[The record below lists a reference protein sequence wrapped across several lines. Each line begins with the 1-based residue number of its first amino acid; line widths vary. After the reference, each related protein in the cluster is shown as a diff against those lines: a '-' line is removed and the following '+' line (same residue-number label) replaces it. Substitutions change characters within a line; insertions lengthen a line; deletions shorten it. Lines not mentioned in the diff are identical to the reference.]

1 MKKIIYGALA
11 MTLTFGTISCSDFLD
26 LAPINKITE
35 NDIFGSEAGIE
46 AYMATLY
53 NRLPIEDFNYGSESG
68 FNNWVGGCFVPALSC
83 DEAIHCE
90 FPHEIFGPATENNAW
105 NQWWTY
111 DNVRN
116 VNQLIQELKESTL
129 FAPEKQEELLGEA
142 YAIRAW
148 YYFGMAKRYGGVPI
162 IKVPQEY
169 DESNPSALLV
179 NRSTE
184 EETYEFILEDLDNAI
199 AMLPPTRSSREKYR
213 INRYAAAALKSR
225 AMLYAA
231 SIAKYGS
238 YDKNGLVGFDDPSK
252 AEKYYK
258 EVIKAVDVVREG
270 GYSLYRGNAD
280 KAKNYQEMFW
290 IKGDCPEVIFV
301 KKYEYPD
308 KAHNWD
314 LWNQPWGYRY
324 PEGYGSRLS
333 PTLDLIEAFPMAD
346 GTSGEFETNSSGWIV
361 GDDGNILEVKDR
373 TDLFDGRDSRL
384 YATVLIPGA
393 EWTNAKGDVSGII
406 DVKRGIAEMNGQ
418 NVTILKEGGAFTD
431 QISYT
436 DPETQKDTSIYV
448 IGAQGVGGNAE
459 STITGLYIKKFLY
472 EGNAT
477 QDPKHT
483 SGEQDWFEF
492 RYAEIELN
500 YAEAAAE
507 LATMGVSDYVANGLT
522 YLNDVR
528 DRAGVEDAPSLTVDV
543 VRNERQVEL
552 MYENHRFWDLKRWR
566 QADKV
571 MNNKKMKG
579 LYPYWVANKKT
590 WIFRKVEVGN
600 AHDFKPYLYYIRI
613 NDDQRKLNPG
623 IEQNPG
629 Y

>member
-1 MKKIIYGALA
+1 MKKLIYGLA
-11 MTLTFGTISCSDFLD
+11 ISLSLGTVACNDFLD
-26 LAPINKITE
+26 LPPINKITDK
-35 NDIFGSEAGIE
+35 DIFGSEAGIE
-46 AYMATLY
+46 AYMVTLY

-83 DEAIHCE
+83 DEAMHCE
-90 FPHEIFGPATENNAW
+90 WPHEIFGPTGNGAW
-105 NQWWTY
+105 NQWWAY

-116 VNQLIQELKESTL
+116 VNQLIQELENTKL
-129 FAPEKQEELLGEA
+129 FTPEKKTELLGEA

-162 IKVPQEY
+162 IKVPQQY
-169 DESNPSALLV
+169 DPSDPSVLLV

-184 EETYEFILEDLDNAI
+184 EDTYNFILEDLDNAI
-199 AMLPPTRSSREKYR
+199 EMLPAVRTSAEKYR
-213 INRYAAAALKSR
+213 INKYAAAALKSR
-225 AMLYAA
+225 AMLFAA
-231 SIAKYGS
+231 SIAKYGA
-238 YDKNGLVGFDDPSK
+238 YDKNGLVGFDNPAK

-258 EVIKAVDVVREG
+258 EVIKAVDEVRNG

-280 KAKNYQEMFW
+280 KVRNYQEMFW

-333 PTLDLIEAFPMAD
+333 PTLDLVEAFPMTD
-346 GTSGEFETNSSGWIV
+346 GTSGEFRTNSEGWIV
-361 GDDGNILEVKDR
+361 DENNQILEVKNR
-373 TDLFDGRDSRL
+373 TDLFKGRDSRL
-384 YATVLIPGA
+384 YATILIPGA
-393 EWTNAKGDVSGII
+393 EWTSAKGDVSGII
-406 DVKRGIAEMNGQ
+406 DVKRGIVELNGQ
-418 NVTILKEGGAFTD
+418 KVSVLKEGGSFTD
-431 QISYT
+431 QISYR
-436 DPETQKDTSIYV
+436 DPVTKQDTSLYV
-448 IGAQGVGGNAE
+448 IGKQGVGGTSE
-459 STITGLYIKKFLY
+459 STVTGLYIKKFLY

-492 RYAEIELN
+492 RYAEILLN

-507 LATMGVSDYVANGLT
+507 LATMGVSEYEANGLT

-528 DRAGVEDAPSLTVDV
+528 DRAGVDAADALTVNL
-543 VRNERQVEL
+543 VRNERRIEL
-552 MYENHRFWDLKRWR
+552 MYENHRFWDIKRWR
-566 QADKV
+566 DAERL
-571 MNNKKMKG
+571 MTNKKMKG
-579 LYPYWVANKKT
+579 LYPYYVANNQT
-590 WIFRKVEVGN
+590 WIFKKLEVGN
-600 AHDFKPYLYYIRI
+600 VHDFKPYLYYIRI
-613 NDDQRKLNPG
+613 NDDQRSRNPG

>member
-1 MKKIIYGALA
+1 MKKLIYGLA
-11 MTLTFGTISCSDFLD
+11 ISLSLGTVACNDFLD
-26 LAPINKITE
+26 LPPINKITDK
-35 NDIFGSEAGIE
+35 DIFGSEAGIE
-46 AYMATLY
+46 AYMVTLY

-68 FNNWVGGCFVPALSC
+68 FNNWIGGCFVPALSC
-83 DEAIHCE
+83 DEAMHCE
-90 FPHEIFGPATENNAW
+90 WPHEIFGPTGNGAW
-105 NQWWTY
+105 NQWWAY

-116 VNQLIQELKESTL
+116 VNQLIQKLENTKL
-129 FAPEKQEELLGEA
+129 FTPEKKTELLGEA

-162 IKVPQEY
+162 IKVPQQY
-169 DESNPSALLV
+169 DPSDPSVLLV

-184 EETYEFILEDLDNAI
+184 EDTYNFILEDLDNAI
-199 AMLPPTRSSREKYR
+199 EMLPAVRTSAEKYR
-213 INRYAAAALKSR
+213 INKYAAAALKSR
-225 AMLYAA
+225 AMLFAA
-231 SIAKYGS
+231 SIAKYGA
-238 YDKNGLVGFDDPSK
+238 YDKNGLVGFDNPAK

-258 EVIKAVDVVREG
+258 EVIKAVDEVRKG

-280 KAKNYQEMFW
+280 KVRNYQEMFW

-333 PTLDLIEAFPMAD
+333 PTLDLVEAFPMTD
-346 GTSGEFETNSSGWIV
+346 GTSGEFRTNSEGWIV
-361 GDDGNILEVKDR
+361 DENNQILEVKNR
-373 TDLFDGRDSRL
+373 TDLFKGRDSRL
-384 YATVLIPGA
+384 YATILIPGA
-393 EWTNAKGDVSGII
+393 EWTSAKGDVSGII
-406 DVKRGIAEMNGQ
+406 DVKRGIVELNGQ
-418 NVTILKEGGAFTD
+418 KVSVLKEGGSFTD
-431 QISYT
+431 QISYRNPVT
-436 DPETQKDTSIYV
+436 KQDTSLYV
-448 IGAQGVGGNAE
+448 IGKQGVGGTSE
-459 STITGLYIKKFLY
+459 STVTGLYIKKFLY

-492 RYAEIELN
+492 RYAEILLN

-507 LATMGVSDYVANGLT
+507 LATMGVSEYEANGLT

-528 DRAGVEDAPSLTVDV
+528 DRAGVGAADALTVNL
-543 VRNERQVEL
+543 VRNERRIEL
-552 MYENHRFWDLKRWR
+552 MYENHRFWDIKRWR
-566 QADKV
+566 DAERL
-571 MNNKKMKG
+571 MTNKKMKG
-579 LYPYWVANKKT
+579 LYPYYVANNQT
-590 WIFRKVEVGN
+590 WIFKKLEVGN
-600 AHDFKPYLYYIRI
+600 VHDFKPYLYYIRI
-613 NDDQRKLNPG
+613 NDDQRSRNPG

>member
-1 MKKIIYGALA
+1 MKKLIYGLA
-11 MTLTFGTISCSDFLD
+11 ISLSLGTVACNDFLD
-26 LAPINKITE
+26 LPPINKITDK
-35 NDIFGSEAGIE
+35 DIFGSEAGIE
-46 AYMATLY
+46 AYMVTLY

-83 DEAIHCE
+83 DEAMHCE
-90 FPHEIFGPATENNAW
+90 WPHEIFGPTGNGAW
-105 NQWWTY
+105 NQWWAY

-116 VNQLIQELKESTL
+116 VNQLIQELENTKL
-129 FAPEKQEELLGEA
+129 FTPEKKTELLGEA

-162 IKVPQEY
+162 IKVPQQY
-169 DESNPSALLV
+169 DPSDPSVLLV

-184 EETYEFILEDLDNAI
+184 EDTYNFILEDLDNAI
-199 AMLPPTRSSREKYR
+199 EMLPAVRTSAEKYR
-213 INRYAAAALKSR
+213 INKYAAAALKSR
-225 AMLYAA
+225 AMLFAA
-231 SIAKYGS
+231 SIAKYGA
-238 YDKNGLVGFDDPSK
+238 YDKNGLVGFDNPAK

-258 EVIKAVDVVREG
+258 EVIKAVDEVRKG

-280 KAKNYQEMFW
+280 KVRNYQEMFW

-333 PTLDLIEAFPMAD
+333 PTLDLVEAFPMTD
-346 GTSGEFETNSSGWIV
+346 GTSGEFRTNSEGWIV
-361 GDDGNILEVKDR
+361 DENNQILEVKDR
-373 TDLFDGRDSRL
+373 TDLFKGRDSRL
-384 YATVLIPGA
+384 YATILIPGA
-393 EWTNAKGDVSGII
+393 EWTSAKGDVSGII
-406 DVKRGIAEMNGQ
+406 DVKRGIVELNGQ
-418 NVTILKEGGAFTD
+418 KVSVLKEGGSFTD
-431 QISYT
+431 QISYR
-436 DPETQKDTSIYV
+436 DPVTKQDTSLYV
-448 IGAQGVGGNAE
+448 IGKQGVGGTSE
-459 STITGLYIKKFLY
+459 STVTGLYIKKFLY

-492 RYAEIELN
+492 RYAEILLN

-507 LATMGVSDYVANGLT
+507 LATMGVSEYEANGLT

-528 DRAGVEDAPSLTVDV
+528 DRAGVDAADALTVNL
-543 VRNERQVEL
+543 VRNERRIEL
-552 MYENHRFWDLKRWR
+552 MYENHRFWDIKRWR
-566 QADKV
+566 DAERL
-571 MNNKKMKG
+571 MTNKKMKG
-579 LYPYWVANKKT
+579 LYPYYVANNQT
-590 WIFRKVEVGN
+590 WIFKKLEVGN
-600 AHDFKPYLYYIRI
+600 IHDFKPYLYYIRI
-613 NDDQRKLNPG
+613 NDDQRSRNPG

>member
-1 MKKIIYGALA
+1 MKKLIYGLA
-11 MTLTFGTISCSDFLD
+11 ISLSLGTVACNDFLD
-26 LAPINKITE
+26 LPPINKITDK
-35 NDIFGSEAGIE
+35 DIFGSEAGIE
-46 AYMATLY
+46 AYMVTLY

-83 DEAIHCE
+83 DEAMHCE
-90 FPHEIFGPATENNAW
+90 WPHEIFGPTGNGAW
-105 NQWWTY
+105 NQWWAY

-116 VNQLIQELKESTL
+116 VNQLIQELENTKL
-129 FAPEKQEELLGEA
+129 FTPEKKTELLGEA

-162 IKVPQEY
+162 IKVPQQY
-169 DESNPSALLV
+169 DPSDPSVLLV

-184 EETYEFILEDLDNAI
+184 EDTYNFILEDLDNAI
-199 AMLPPTRSSREKYR
+199 EMLPAVRTSAEKYR
-213 INRYAAAALKSR
+213 INKYAAAALKSR
-225 AMLYAA
+225 AMLFAA
-231 SIAKYGS
+231 SIAKYGA
-238 YDKNGLVGFDDPSK
+238 YDKNGLVGFDNPAK

-258 EVIKAVDVVREG
+258 EVIKAVDEVRKG

-280 KAKNYQEMFW
+280 KVRNYQEMFW

-333 PTLDLIEAFPMAD
+333 PTLDLVEAFPMTD
-346 GTSGEFETNSSGWIV
+346 GTSGEFRTNSEGWIV
-361 GDDGNILEVKDR
+361 DENSQILEVKNR
-373 TDLFDGRDSRL
+373 TDLFKGRDSRL
-384 YATVLIPGA
+384 YATILIPGA
-393 EWTNAKGDVSGII
+393 EWTSAKGDVSGII
-406 DVKRGIAEMNGQ
+406 DVKRGIVELNGQ
-418 NVTILKEGGAFTD
+418 KVSVLKEGGSFTD
-431 QISYT
+431 QISYR
-436 DPETQKDTSIYV
+436 DPVTKQDTSLYV
-448 IGAQGVGGNAE
+448 IGKQGVGGTSE
-459 STITGLYIKKFLY
+459 STVTGLYIKKFLY

-492 RYAEIELN
+492 RYAEILLN

-507 LATMGVSDYVANGLT
+507 LATMGVSEYEANGLT

-528 DRAGVEDAPSLTVDV
+528 DRAGVDAADALTVNL
-543 VRNERQVEL
+543 VRNERRIEL
-552 MYENHRFWDLKRWR
+552 MYENHRFWDIKRWR
-566 QADKV
+566 DAERL
-571 MNNKKMKG
+571 MTNKKMKG
-579 LYPYWVANKKT
+579 LYPYYVANNQT
-590 WIFRKVEVGN
+590 WIFKKLEVGN
-600 AHDFKPYLYYIRI
+600 VHDFKPYLYYIRI
-613 NDDQRKLNPG
+613 NDDQRSRNPG

>member
-1 MKKIIYGALA
+1 MKKLIYGLA
-11 MTLTFGTISCSDFLD
+11 ISLSLGTVACNDFLD
-26 LAPINKITE
+26 LPPINKITDK
-35 NDIFGSEAGIE
+35 DIFGSEAGIE
-46 AYMATLY
+46 AYMVTLY

-83 DEAIHCE
+83 DEAMHCE
-90 FPHEIFGPATENNAW
+90 WPHEIFGPTGNGAW
-105 NQWWTY
+105 NQWWAY

-116 VNQLIQELKESTL
+116 VNQLIQKLENTKL
-129 FAPEKQEELLGEA
+129 FTPEKKTELLGEA

-162 IKVPQEY
+162 IKVPQQY
-169 DESNPSALLV
+169 DPSDPSVLLV

-184 EETYEFILEDLDNAI
+184 EDTYNFILEDLDNAI
-199 AMLPPTRSSREKYR
+199 EMLPAVRTSAEKYR
-213 INRYAAAALKSR
+213 INKYAAAALKSR
-225 AMLYAA
+225 AMLFAA
-231 SIAKYGS
+231 SIAKYGA
-238 YDKNGLVGFDDPSK
+238 YDKNGLVGFDNPAK

-258 EVIKAVDVVREG
+258 EVIKAVDEVRKG

-280 KAKNYQEMFW
+280 KVRNYQEMFW

-333 PTLDLIEAFPMAD
+333 PTLDLVEAFPMTD
-346 GTSGEFETNSSGWIV
+346 GTSGEFRTNSEGWIV
-361 GDDGNILEVKDR
+361 DENNQILEVKNR
-373 TDLFDGRDSRL
+373 TDLFKGRDSRL
-384 YATVLIPGA
+384 YATILIPGA
-393 EWTNAKGDVSGII
+393 EWTSAKGDVSGII
-406 DVKRGIAEMNGQ
+406 DVKRGIVELNGQ
-418 NVTILKEGGAFTD
+418 KVSVLKEGGSFTD
-431 QISYT
+431 QISYR
-436 DPETQKDTSIYV
+436 DPVTKQDTSLYV
-448 IGAQGVGGNAE
+448 IGKQGVGGTSE
-459 STITGLYIKKFLY
+459 STVTGLYIKKFLY

-492 RYAEIELN
+492 RYAEILLN

-507 LATMGVSDYVANGLT
+507 LATMGVSEYEANGLT

-528 DRAGVEDAPSLTVDV
+528 DRAGVGAADALTVNL
-543 VRNERQVEL
+543 VRNERRIEL
-552 MYENHRFWDLKRWR
+552 MYENHRFWDIKRWR
-566 QADKV
+566 DAERL
-571 MNNKKMKG
+571 MTNKKMKG
-579 LYPYWVANKKT
+579 LYPYYVANNQT
-590 WIFRKVEVGN
+590 WIFKKLEVGN
-600 AHDFKPYLYYIRI
+600 VHDFKPYLYYIRI
-613 NDDQRKLNPG
+613 NDDQRSRNPG

>member
-1 MKKIIYGALA
+1 MKKLIYGLA
-11 MTLTFGTISCSDFLD
+11 ISLSLGTVACNDFLD
-26 LAPINKITE
+26 LPPINKITDK
-35 NDIFGSEAGIE
+35 DIFGSEAGIE
-46 AYMATLY
+46 AYMVTLY

-83 DEAIHCE
+83 DEAMHCE
-90 FPHEIFGPATENNAW
+90 WPHEIFGPTGNGAW
-105 NQWWTY
+105 NQWWAY

-116 VNQLIQELKESTL
+116 VNQLIQELENTKL
-129 FAPEKQEELLGEA
+129 FTPEKKTELLGEA

-162 IKVPQEY
+162 IKVPQQY
-169 DESNPSALLV
+169 DPSDPSVLLV

-184 EETYEFILEDLDNAI
+184 EDTYNFILEDLDNAI
-199 AMLPPTRSSREKYR
+199 EMLPAVRTSAEKYR
-213 INRYAAAALKSR
+213 INKYAAAALKSR
-225 AMLYAA
+225 AMLFAA
-231 SIAKYGS
+231 SIAKYGA
-238 YDKNGLVGFDDPSK
+238 YDKNGLVGFDNPAK

-258 EVIKAVDVVREG
+258 EVIKAVDEVRKG

-280 KAKNYQEMFW
+280 KVRNYQEMFW

-333 PTLDLIEAFPMAD
+333 PTLDLVEAFPMTD
-346 GTSGEFETNSSGWIV
+346 GTSGEFRTNSEGWIV
-361 GDDGNILEVKDR
+361 DENNQILEVKNR
-373 TDLFDGRDSRL
+373 TDLFKGRDSRL
-384 YATVLIPGA
+384 YATILIPGA
-393 EWTNAKGDVSGII
+393 EWTSAKGDVSGII
-406 DVKRGIAEMNGQ
+406 DVKRGIVELNGQ
-418 NVTILKEGGAFTD
+418 KVSVLKEGGSFTD
-431 QISYT
+431 QISYR
-436 DPETQKDTSIYV
+436 DPVTKQDTSLYV
-448 IGAQGVGGNAE
+448 IGKQGVGGTSE
-459 STITGLYIKKFLY
+459 STVTGLYIKKFLY

-492 RYAEIELN
+492 RYAEILLN

-507 LATMGVSDYVANGLT
+507 LATMGVSEYEANGLT

-528 DRAGVEDAPSLTVDV
+528 DRAGVGAADALTVNL
-543 VRNERQVEL
+543 VRNERRIEL
-552 MYENHRFWDLKRWR
+552 MYENHRFWDIKRWR
-566 QADKV
+566 DAERL
-571 MNNKKMKG
+571 MTNKKMKG
-579 LYPYWVANKKT
+579 LYPYYVANNQT
-590 WIFRKVEVGN
+590 WIFKKLEVGN
-600 AHDFKPYLYYIRI
+600 VHDFKPYLYYIRI
-613 NDDQRKLNPG
+613 NDDQRSRNPG

>member
-1 MKKIIYGALA
+1 MKKLIYGLA
-11 MTLTFGTISCSDFLD
+11 ISLSLGTVACNDFLD
-26 LAPINKITE
+26 LPPINKITDK
-35 NDIFGSEAGIE
+35 DIFGSEAGIE
-46 AYMATLY
+46 AYMVTLY

-68 FNNWVGGCFVPALSC
+68 FNNWIGGCFVPALSC
-83 DEAIHCE
+83 DEAMHCE
-90 FPHEIFGPATENNAW
+90 WPHEIFGPTGNGAW
-105 NQWWTY
+105 NQWWAY

-116 VNQLIQELKESTL
+116 VNQLIQELENTKL
-129 FAPEKQEELLGEA
+129 FTPEKKTELLGEA

-162 IKVPQEY
+162 IKVPQQY
-169 DESNPSALLV
+169 DPSDPSVLLV

-184 EETYEFILEDLDNAI
+184 EDTYNFILEDLDNAI
-199 AMLPPTRSSREKYR
+199 EMLPAVRTSAEKYR
-213 INRYAAAALKSR
+213 INKYAAAALKSR
-225 AMLYAA
+225 AMLFAA
-231 SIAKYGS
+231 SIAKYGA
-238 YDKNGLVGFDDPSK
+238 YDKNGLVGFDNPAK

-258 EVIKAVDVVREG
+258 EVIKAVDEVRKG

-280 KAKNYQEMFW
+280 KVRNYQEMFW

-333 PTLDLIEAFPMAD
+333 PTLDLVEAFPMTD
-346 GTSGEFETNSSGWIV
+346 GTSGEFRTNSEGWIV
-361 GDDGNILEVKDR
+361 DENNQILEVKNR
-373 TDLFDGRDSRL
+373 TDLFKGRDSRL
-384 YATVLIPGA
+384 YATILIPGA
-393 EWTNAKGDVSGII
+393 EWTSAKGDVSGII
-406 DVKRGIAEMNGQ
+406 DVKRGIVELNGQ
-418 NVTILKEGGAFTD
+418 KVSVLKEGGSFTD
-431 QISYT
+431 QISYR
-436 DPETQKDTSIYV
+436 DPVTKQDTSLYV
-448 IGAQGVGGNAE
+448 IGKQGVGGTSE
-459 STITGLYIKKFLY
+459 STVTGLYIKKFLY

-492 RYAEIELN
+492 RYAEILLN

-507 LATMGVSDYVANGLT
+507 LATMGVSEYEANGLT

-528 DRAGVEDAPSLTVDV
+528 DRAGVDAADALTVNL
-543 VRNERQVEL
+543 VRNERRIEL
-552 MYENHRFWDLKRWR
+552 MYENHRFWDIKRWR
-566 QADKV
+566 DTERL
-571 MNNKKMKG
+571 MTNKKMKG
-579 LYPYWVANKKT
+579 LYPYFVANNQT
-590 WIFRKVEVGN
+590 WIFKKLEVGN
-600 AHDFKPYLYYIRI
+600 IHDFKPYLYYIRI
-613 NDDQRKLNPG
+613 NDDQRSRNPG

>member
-68 FNNWVGGCFVPALSC
+68 FNNWVSGCFVPALSC

-90 FPHEIFGPATENNAW
+90 WPHEIFGPATKNGAW
-105 NQWWTY
+105 NQWWSY

-116 VNQLIQELKESTL
+116 VNQLIQELEQSTL
-129 FAPEKQEELLGEA
+129 FAPEKKEELLGEA

-184 EETYEFILEDLDNAI
+184 EATYEFILEDLDNAI

-324 PEGYGSRLS
+324 PDGYGSRLS

-406 DVKRGIAEMNGQ
+406 DVKRGIVEMNGQ

-448 IGAQGVGGNAE
+448 IGAQGVGGNSE
-459 STITGLYIKKFLY
+459 STVTGLYIKKFLY

-477 QDPKHT
+477 QDSKHT

-492 RYAEIELN
+492 RYAEVELN

-590 WIFRKVEVGN
+590 WIFKKVEVGN

>member
-1 MKKIIYGALA
+1 MKKLIYGLA
-11 MTLTFGTISCSDFLD
+11 ISLSLGTVACNDFLD
-26 LAPINKITE
+26 LPPINKITDK
-35 NDIFGSEAGIE
+35 DIFGSEAGIE
-46 AYMATLY
+46 AYMVTLY

-83 DEAIHCE
+83 DEAMHCE
-90 FPHEIFGPATENNAW
+90 WPHEIFGPTGNGAW
-105 NQWWTY
+105 NQWWAY

-116 VNQLIQELKESTL
+116 VNQLIQELENTKL
-129 FAPEKQEELLGEA
+129 FTPEKKTELLGEA

-162 IKVPQEY
+162 IKVPQQY
-169 DESNPSALLV
+169 DPSDPSVLLV

-184 EETYEFILEDLDNAI
+184 EDTYNFILEDLDNAI
-199 AMLPPTRSSREKYR
+199 EMLPAVRTSAEKYR
-213 INRYAAAALKSR
+213 INKYAAAALKSR
-225 AMLYAA
+225 AMLFAA
-231 SIAKYGS
+231 SIAKYGA
-238 YDKNGLVGFDDPSK
+238 YDKNGLVGFDNQAK

-258 EVIKAVDVVREG
+258 EVIKAVDEVRKG

-280 KAKNYQEMFW
+280 KVRNYQEMFW

-333 PTLDLIEAFPMAD
+333 PTLDLVEAFPMTD
-346 GTSGEFETNSSGWIV
+346 GTSGEFRTNSEGWIV
-361 GDDGNILEVKDR
+361 DENNQILEVKNR
-373 TDLFDGRDSRL
+373 TDLFKGRDSRL
-384 YATVLIPGA
+384 YATILIPGA
-393 EWTNAKGDVSGII
+393 EWTSAKGDVSGII
-406 DVKRGIAEMNGQ
+406 DVKRGIVELNGQ
-418 NVTILKEGGAFTD
+418 KVSVLKEGGSFTD
-431 QISYT
+431 QISYR
-436 DPETQKDTSIYV
+436 DPVTKQDTSLYV
-448 IGAQGVGGNAE
+448 IGKQGVGGTSE
-459 STITGLYIKKFLY
+459 STVTGLYIKKFLY

-492 RYAEIELN
+492 RYAEILLN

-507 LATMGVSDYVANGLT
+507 LATMGVSEYEANGLT

-528 DRAGVEDAPSLTVDV
+528 DRAGVDAADALTVNL
-543 VRNERQVEL
+543 VRNERRIEL
-552 MYENHRFWDLKRWR
+552 MYENHRFWDIKRWR
-566 QADKV
+566 DAERL
-571 MNNKKMKG
+571 MTNKKMKG
-579 LYPYWVANKKT
+579 LYPYYVANNQT
-590 WIFRKVEVGN
+590 WIFKKLEVGN
-600 AHDFKPYLYYIRI
+600 VHDFKPYLYYIRI
-613 NDDQRKLNPG
+613 NDDQRSRNPG

>member
-1 MKKIIYGALA
+1 MKKLIYGLA
-11 MTLTFGTISCSDFLD
+11 ISLSLGTVACNDFLD
-26 LAPINKITE
+26 LPPINKITDK
-35 NDIFGSEAGIE
+35 DIFGSEAGIE
-46 AYMATLY
+46 AYMVTLY

-68 FNNWVGGCFVPALSC
+68 FNNWIGGCFVPALSC
-83 DEAIHCE
+83 DEAMHCE
-90 FPHEIFGPATENNAW
+90 WPHEIFGPTGNGAW
-105 NQWWTY
+105 NQWWAY

-116 VNQLIQELKESTL
+116 VNQLIQELENTKL
-129 FAPEKQEELLGEA
+129 FTPEKKTELLGEA

-162 IKVPQEY
+162 IKVPQQY
-169 DESNPSALLV
+169 DPSDPSVLLV

-184 EETYEFILEDLDNAI
+184 EDTYNFILEDLDNAI
-199 AMLPPTRSSREKYR
+199 EMLPAVRTSAEKYR
-213 INRYAAAALKSR
+213 INKYAAAALKSR
-225 AMLYAA
+225 AMLFAA
-231 SIAKYGS
+231 SIAKYGA
-238 YDKNGLVGFDDPSK
+238 YDKNGLVGFDNPAK

-258 EVIKAVDVVREG
+258 EVIKAVDEVRKG

-280 KAKNYQEMFW
+280 KVRNYQEMFW

-333 PTLDLIEAFPMAD
+333 PTLDLVEAFPMTD
-346 GTSGEFETNSSGWIV
+346 GTSGEFCTNSEGWIV
-361 GDDGNILEVKDR
+361 DENNQILEVKNR
-373 TDLFDGRDSRL
+373 TDLFKGRDSRL
-384 YATVLIPGA
+384 YATILIPGA
-393 EWTNAKGDVSGII
+393 EWTSAKGDVSGII
-406 DVKRGIAEMNGQ
+406 DVKRGIVELNGQ
-418 NVTILKEGGAFTD
+418 KVSVLKEGGSFTD
-431 QISYT
+431 QISYR
-436 DPETQKDTSIYV
+436 DPVTKQDTSLYV
-448 IGAQGVGGNAE
+448 IGKQGVGGTSE
-459 STITGLYIKKFLY
+459 STVTGLYIKKFLY

-492 RYAEIELN
+492 RYAEILLN

-507 LATMGVSDYVANGLT
+507 LATMGVSEYEANGLT

-528 DRAGVEDAPSLTVDV
+528 DRAGVDAADALTVNL
-543 VRNERQVEL
+543 VRNERRIEL
-552 MYENHRFWDLKRWR
+552 MYENHRFWDIKRWR
-566 QADKV
+566 DAERL
-571 MNNKKMKG
+571 MTNKKMKG
-579 LYPYWVANKKT
+579 LYPYYVANNQT
-590 WIFRKVEVGN
+590 WIFKKLEVGN
-600 AHDFKPYLYYIRI
+600 IHDFKPYLYYIRI
-613 NDDQRKLNPG
+613 NDDQRSRNPG

>member
-90 FPHEIFGPATENNAW
+90 FPHEIFGPATGNNAW

-169 DESNPSALLV
+169 DDSNPSALLV

>member
-1 MKKIIYGALA
+1 MKKLIYGLA
-11 MTLTFGTISCSDFLD
+11 ISLSLGTVACNDFLD
-26 LAPINKITE
+26 LPPINKITDK
-35 NDIFGSEAGIE
+35 DIFGSEAGIE
-46 AYMATLY
+46 AYMVTLY

-68 FNNWVGGCFVPALSC
+68 FNNWIGGCFVPALSC
-83 DEAIHCE
+83 DEAMHCE
-90 FPHEIFGPATENNAW
+90 WPHEIFGPTGNGAW
-105 NQWWTY
+105 NQWWAY

-116 VNQLIQELKESTL
+116 VNQLIQELENTKL
-129 FAPEKQEELLGEA
+129 FTPEKKTELLGEA

-162 IKVPQEY
+162 IKVPQQY
-169 DESNPSALLV
+169 DPSDPSVLLV

-184 EETYEFILEDLDNAI
+184 EDTYNFILEDLDNAI
-199 AMLPPTRSSREKYR
+199 EMLPAVRTSAEKYR
-213 INRYAAAALKSR
+213 INKYAAAALKSR
-225 AMLYAA
+225 AMLFAA
-231 SIAKYGS
+231 SIAKYGA
-238 YDKNGLVGFDDPSK
+238 YDKNGLVGFDNPAK

-258 EVIKAVDVVREG
+258 EVIKAVDEVRKG

-280 KAKNYQEMFW
+280 KVRNYQEMFW

-333 PTLDLIEAFPMAD
+333 PTLDLVEAFPMTD
-346 GTSGEFETNSSGWIV
+346 GTSGEFRTNSEGWIV
-361 GDDGNILEVKDR
+361 DENNQILEVKNR
-373 TDLFDGRDSRL
+373 TDLFKGRDSRL
-384 YATVLIPGA
+384 YATILIPGA
-393 EWTNAKGDVSGII
+393 EWTSAKGDVSGII
-406 DVKRGIAEMNGQ
+406 DVKRGIVELNGQ
-418 NVTILKEGGAFTD
+418 KVSVLKEGGSFTD
-431 QISYT
+431 QISYR
-436 DPETQKDTSIYV
+436 DPVTKQDTSLYV
-448 IGAQGVGGNAE
+448 IGKQGVGGTSE
-459 STITGLYIKKFLY
+459 STVTGLYIKKFLY

-492 RYAEIELN
+492 RYAEILLN

-507 LATMGVSDYVANGLT
+507 LATMGVSEYEANGLT

-528 DRAGVEDAPSLTVDV
+528 DRAGVDAADALTVNL
-543 VRNERQVEL
+543 VRNERRIEL
-552 MYENHRFWDLKRWR
+552 MYENHRFWDIKRWR
-566 QADKV
+566 DAERL
-571 MNNKKMKG
+571 MTNKKMKG
-579 LYPYWVANKKT
+579 LYPYYVANNQT
-590 WIFRKVEVGN
+590 WIFKKLEVGN
-600 AHDFKPYLYYIRI
+600 IHDFKPYLYYIRI
-613 NDDQRKLNPG
+613 NDDQRSRNPG

>member
-1 MKKIIYGALA
+1 MKKLIYGLA
-11 MTLTFGTISCSDFLD
+11 ISLSLGTVACNDFLD
-26 LAPINKITE
+26 LPPINKITDK
-35 NDIFGSEAGIE
+35 DIFGSEAGIE
-46 AYMATLY
+46 AYMVTLY

-68 FNNWVGGCFVPALSC
+68 FNNWIGGCFVPALSC
-83 DEAIHCE
+83 DEAMHCE
-90 FPHEIFGPATENNAW
+90 WPHEIFGPTGNGAW
-105 NQWWTY
+105 NQWWAY

-116 VNQLIQELKESTL
+116 VNQLIQELENTKL
-129 FAPEKQEELLGEA
+129 FTPEKKTELLGEA

-162 IKVPQEY
+162 IKVPQQY
-169 DESNPSALLV
+169 DPSDPSVLLV

-184 EETYEFILEDLDNAI
+184 EDTYNFILEDLDNAI
-199 AMLPPTRSSREKYR
+199 EMLPAVRTSAEKYR
-213 INRYAAAALKSR
+213 INKYAAAALKSR
-225 AMLYAA
+225 AMLFAA
-231 SIAKYGS
+231 SIAKYGA
-238 YDKNGLVGFDDPSK
+238 YDKNGLVGFDNPAK

-258 EVIKAVDVVREG
+258 EVIKAVDEVRKG

-280 KAKNYQEMFW
+280 KVRNYQEMFW

-333 PTLDLIEAFPMAD
+333 PTLDLVEAFPMAD
-346 GTSGEFETNSSGWIV
+346 GTSGEFRTNSEGWIV
-361 GDDGNILEVKDR
+361 DENNQILEVKNR
-373 TDLFDGRDSRL
+373 TDLFKGRDSRL
-384 YATVLIPGA
+384 YATILIPGA
-393 EWTNAKGDVSGII
+393 EWTSAKGDVSGII
-406 DVKRGIAEMNGQ
+406 DVKRGIVELNGQ
-418 NVTILKEGGAFTD
+418 KVSVLKEGGSFTD
-431 QISYT
+431 QISYR
-436 DPETQKDTSIYV
+436 DPVTKQDTSLYV
-448 IGAQGVGGNAE
+448 IGKQGVGGTSE
-459 STITGLYIKKFLY
+459 STVTGLYIKKFLY

-492 RYAEIELN
+492 RYAEILLN

-507 LATMGVSDYVANGLT
+507 LATMGVSEYEANGLT

-528 DRAGVEDAPSLTVDV
+528 DRAGVDAADALTVNL
-543 VRNERQVEL
+543 VRNERRIEL
-552 MYENHRFWDLKRWR
+552 MYENHRFWDIKRWR
-566 QADKV
+566 DAERL
-571 MNNKKMKG
+571 MTNKKMKG
-579 LYPYWVANKKT
+579 LYPYYVANNQT
-590 WIFRKVEVGN
+590 WIFKKLEVGN
-600 AHDFKPYLYYIRI
+600 IHDFKPYLYYIRI
-613 NDDQRKLNPG
+613 NDDQRSRNPG

>member
-1 MKKIIYGALA
+1 MKKIIYGALFAA
-11 MTLTFGTISCSDFLD
+11 MTLGTTSCSDFLN
-26 LAPINKITE
+26 LSPLNKITE
-35 NDIFGSEAGIE
+35 NEIFGSEAGIE

-68 FNNWVGGCFVPALSC
+68 FNNWVGGCFVPAISC

-90 FPHEIFGPATENNAW
+90 WPHEIFGPVGNNAW
-105 NQWWTY
+105 NRWWAY

-116 VNQLIQELKESTL
+116 VNQLIQELEQTTL
-129 FAPEKQEELLGEA
+129 FAPEKRDELLGEA

-162 IKVPQEY
+162 ITVPQQY
-169 DESNPSALLV
+169 DENNPSVLLV

-184 EETYEFILEDLDNAI
+184 EDTYNFILEDLDKAI
-199 AMLPPTRSSREKYR
+199 TMLPGSRSSREKYR
-213 INRYAAAALKSR
+213 INKYSAAALKSR
-225 AMLYAA
+225 AMLYAG

-238 YDKNGLVGFDDPSK
+238 YDKNGLVGFDDPAK
-252 AEKYYK
+252 AEKYFK

-270 GYSLYRGNAD
+270 GFSLYRGNSD

-290 IKGDCPEVIFV
+290 IKDDCPEVIFV
-301 KKYEYPD
+301 KKYEFPG
-308 KAHNWD
+308 KVHNWD
-314 LWNQPWGYRY
+314 LWQSPWGYRY

-346 GTSGEFETNSSGWIV
+346 GTSGEFQTNSQGWIV

-373 TDLFDGRDSRL
+373 TELFAGRDSRL

-406 DVKRGIAEMNGQ
+406 DVKRGIVEMNGQ
-418 NVTILKEGGAFTD
+418 NVTIVKEGGAFTD
-431 QISYT
+431 QITYT
-436 DPETQKDTSIYV
+436 DPETQKDTLLNV
-448 IGAQGVGGNAE
+448 IGAQGVGGNSE

-477 QDPKHT
+477 QDPKQD

-492 RYAEIELN
+492 RYAEILLN

-507 LATMGVSDYVANGLT
+507 LASMGIADYEAQGLSD
-522 YLNDVR
+522 LNDVR
-528 DRAGVEDAPSLTVDV
+528 DRAGVDPAPSLTIDL
-543 VRNERQVEL
+543 VRNERRVEL

-566 QADKV
+566 QADV
-571 MNNKKMKG
+571 IMNNRKMKG
-579 LYPYWVANKKT
+579 LYPYYVANKKT
-590 WIFRKVEVGN
+590 WIFKKLEVGN
-600 AHDFKPYLYYIRI
+600 AHDFRPYLYYIRI
-613 NDDQRKLNPG
+613 EDDQRRLNPG

>member
-1 MKKIIYGALA
+1 MKKIIYGALFAA
-11 MTLTFGTISCSDFLD
+11 MTLGTTSCSDFLN
-26 LAPINKITE
+26 LSPLNKITE
-35 NDIFGSEAGIE
+35 NEIFGSEAGIE

-68 FNNWVGGCFVPALSC
+68 FNNWVGGCFVPAISC

-90 FPHEIFGPATENNAW
+90 WPHEIFGPVGNNAW
-105 NQWWTY
+105 NRWWAY

-116 VNQLIQELKESTL
+116 VNQLIQELEQTTL
-129 FAPEKQEELLGEA
+129 FAPEKRDELLGEA

-162 IKVPQEY
+162 ITVPQQY
-169 DESNPSALLV
+169 DENNPSVLLV

-184 EETYEFILEDLDNAI
+184 EDTYNFILEDLDKAI
-199 AMLPPTRSSREKYR
+199 TMLPGSRSSREKYR
-213 INRYAAAALKSR
+213 INKYSAAALKSR
-225 AMLYAA
+225 AMLYAG

-238 YDKNGLVGFDDPSK
+238 YDKNGLVGFDDPAK
-252 AEKYYK
+252 AEKYFK

-270 GYSLYRGNAD
+270 GFSLYRGNSD

-290 IKGDCPEVIFV
+290 IKDDCPEVIFV
-301 KKYEYPD
+301 KKYEFPG
-308 KAHNWD
+308 KVHNWD
-314 LWNQPWGYRY
+314 LWQSPWGYRY

-346 GTSGEFETNSSGWIV
+346 GTSGEFQTNSQGWIV

-373 TDLFDGRDSRL
+373 TELFAGRDSRL

-406 DVKRGIAEMNGQ
+406 DVKRGIVEMNGQ
-418 NVTILKEGGAFTD
+418 NVTIVKEGGAFTD
-431 QISYT
+431 QITYT
-436 DPETQKDTSIYV
+436 DPETQKDTLLNV
-448 IGAQGVGGNAE
+448 IGAQGVGGNSE

-477 QDPKHT
+477 QDPKQD

-492 RYAEIELN
+492 RYAEILLN

-507 LATMGVSDYVANGLT
+507 LASMGIADYEAQGLSD
-522 YLNDVR
+522 LNDVR
-528 DRAGVEDAPSLTVDV
+528 DRAGVDPAPSLTIDL
-543 VRNERQVEL
+543 VRNERRVEL

-566 QADKV
+566 QADV
-571 MNNKKMKG
+571 IMNHRKMKG
-579 LYPYWVANKKT
+579 LYPYYVANKKT
-590 WIFRKVEVGN
+590 WIFKKLEVGN
-600 AHDFKPYLYYIRI
+600 AHDFRPYLYYIRI
-613 NDDQRKLNPG
+613 EDDQRRLNPG
-623 IEQNPG
+623 SEQNPG

>member
-90 FPHEIFGPATENNAW
+90 FPHEIFGPATKNNAW

-169 DESNPSALLV
+169 DDSNPSALLV

>member
-1 MKKIIYGALA
+1 MKKFVYGALFAA
-11 MTLTFGTISCSDFLD
+11 MALGTATSCSDFLD
-26 LAPINKITE
+26 LSPLNKITE
-35 NDIFGSEAGIE
+35 NEIFGSEAGIE

-68 FNNWVGGCFVPALSC
+68 FNNWVSGCFVPAISC

-90 FPHEIFGPATENNAW
+90 WPHEIFGPNGNDAW
-105 NQWWTY
+105 NQWWAY

-116 VNQLIQELKESTL
+116 VNQLIQELENTAL
-129 FAPEKQEELLGEA
+129 FAPEKRDELLGEA

-169 DESNPSALLV
+169 DESNSSSLLV

-184 EETYEFILEDLDNAI
+184 EDTYNFILEDLDNAI
-199 AMLPPTRSSREKYR
+199 RMLPGTRSSQEKYR

-231 SIAKYGS
+231 SIAQYGS
-238 YDKNGLVGFDDPSK
+238 YDKGGLVGFDDPSK
-252 AEKYYK
+252 AEKYYR

-270 GYSLYRGNAD
+270 GYSLYRGNSD

-333 PTLDLIEAFPMAD
+333 PTLDLVESFPMAD
-346 GTSGEFETNSSGWIV
+346 GSSGEFQTNSQGWIV
-361 GDDGNILEVKDR
+361 DDEGNILEVKER
-373 TDLFDGRDSRL
+373 TELFAGRDSRL

-406 DVKRGIAEMNGQ
+406 DVKRGIVEMNGQ

-431 QISYT
+431 QISYK
-436 DPETQKDTSIYV
+436 DPATQKDTTLNV
-448 IGAQGVGGNAE
+448 IGAQGVGGNSE
-459 STITGLYIKKFLY
+459 STVTGLYIKKFLY

-492 RYAEIELN
+492 RYAEVLLN

-507 LATMGVSDYVANGLT
+507 LAAAGVADYVTQGLND
-522 YLNDVR
+522 LNDVR
-528 DRAGVEDAPSLTVDV
+528 DRAGVDPASSLSIDL
-543 VRNERQVEL
+543 VRNERRIEL

-566 QADKV
+566 QADVV
-571 MNNKKMKG
+571 MNNRKMKG
-579 LYPYWVANKKT
+579 LYPYYVANKKT
-590 WIFRKVEVGN
+590 WIFKKLEVGN

-613 NDDQRKLNPG
+613 NDEQRKLNPG

>member
-1 MKKIIYGALA
+1 MKKLIYGLA
-11 MTLTFGTISCSDFLD
+11 ISLSLGTVACNDFLD
-26 LAPINKITE
+26 LPPINKITDK
-35 NDIFGSEAGIE
+35 DIFGSEAGIE
-46 AYMATLY
+46 AYMVTLY

-83 DEAIHCE
+83 DEAMHCE
-90 FPHEIFGPATENNAW
+90 WPHEIFGPTGNGAW
-105 NQWWTY
+105 NQWWAY

-116 VNQLIQELKESTL
+116 VNQLIQELENTKL
-129 FAPEKQEELLGEA
+129 FTPEKKTELLGEA

-162 IKVPQEY
+162 IKVPQQY
-169 DESNPSALLV
+169 DPSDPSVLLV

-184 EETYEFILEDLDNAI
+184 ENTYNFILEDLDNAI
-199 AMLPPTRSSREKYR
+199 EMLPAVRTSAEKYR
-213 INRYAAAALKSR
+213 INKYAAAALKSR
-225 AMLYAA
+225 AMLFAA
-231 SIAKYGS
+231 SIAKYGA
-238 YDKNGLVGFDDPSK
+238 YDKNGLVGFDNPAK

-258 EVIKAVDVVREG
+258 EVIKAVDEVRKG

-280 KAKNYQEMFW
+280 KVRNYQEMFW

-333 PTLDLIEAFPMAD
+333 PTLDLVEAFPMTD
-346 GTSGEFETNSSGWIV
+346 GTSGEFRTNSEGWIV
-361 GDDGNILEVKDR
+361 DENNQILEVKNR
-373 TDLFDGRDSRL
+373 TDLFKGRDSRL
-384 YATVLIPGA
+384 YATILIPGA
-393 EWTNAKGDVSGII
+393 EWTSAKGDVSGII
-406 DVKRGIAEMNGQ
+406 DVKRGIVELNGQ
-418 NVTILKEGGAFTD
+418 KVSVLKEGGSFTD
-431 QISYT
+431 QISYR
-436 DPETQKDTSIYV
+436 DPVTKQDTSLYV
-448 IGAQGVGGNAE
+448 IGKQGVGGTSE
-459 STITGLYIKKFLY
+459 STVTGLYIKKFLY

-492 RYAEIELN
+492 RYAEILLN

-507 LATMGVSDYVANGLT
+507 LATMGVSEYEANGLT

-528 DRAGVEDAPSLTVDV
+528 DRAGVDAADALTINL
-543 VRNERQVEL
+543 VRNERRIEL
-552 MYENHRFWDLKRWR
+552 MYENHRFWDIKRWR
-566 QADKV
+566 DAERL
-571 MNNKKMKG
+571 MTNKKMKG
-579 LYPYWVANKKT
+579 LYPYFVANNQT
-590 WIFRKVEVGN
+590 WIFKKLEVGN
-600 AHDFKPYLYYIRI
+600 IHDFKPYLYYIRI
-613 NDDQRKLNPG
+613 NDDQRSRNPG

>member
-1 MKKIIYGALA
+1 MKKLIYGLA
-11 MTLTFGTISCSDFLD
+11 ISLSLGTVACNDFLD
-26 LAPINKITE
+26 LPPINKITDK
-35 NDIFGSEAGIE
+35 DIFGSEAGIE
-46 AYMATLY
+46 AYMVTLY

-68 FNNWVGGCFVPALSC
+68 FNNWIGGCFVPALSC
-83 DEAIHCE
+83 DEAMHCE
-90 FPHEIFGPATENNAW
+90 WPHEIFGPTGNGAW
-105 NQWWTY
+105 NQWWAY

-116 VNQLIQELKESTL
+116 VNQLIQKLENTKL
-129 FAPEKQEELLGEA
+129 FTPEKKTELLGEA

-162 IKVPQEY
+162 IKVPQQY
-169 DESNPSALLV
+169 DPSDPSVLLV

-184 EETYEFILEDLDNAI
+184 EDTYNFILEDLDNAI
-199 AMLPPTRSSREKYR
+199 EMLPAVRTSAEKYR
-213 INRYAAAALKSR
+213 INKYAAAALKSR
-225 AMLYAA
+225 AMLFAA
-231 SIAKYGS
+231 SIAKYGA
-238 YDKNGLVGFDDPSK
+238 YDKNGLVGFDNPAK

-258 EVIKAVDVVREG
+258 EVIKAVDEVRKG

-280 KAKNYQEMFW
+280 KVRNYQEMFW

-333 PTLDLIEAFPMAD
+333 PTLDLVEAFPMTD
-346 GTSGEFETNSSGWIV
+346 GTSGEFRTNSEGWIV
-361 GDDGNILEVKDR
+361 DENNQILEVKNR
-373 TDLFDGRDSRL
+373 TDLFKGRDSRL
-384 YATVLIPGA
+384 YATILIPGA
-393 EWTNAKGDVSGII
+393 EWTSAKGDVSGII
-406 DVKRGIAEMNGQ
+406 DVKRGIVELNGQ
-418 NVTILKEGGAFTD
+418 KVSVLKEGGSFTD
-431 QISYT
+431 QISYR
-436 DPETQKDTSIYV
+436 DPVTKQDTSLYV
-448 IGAQGVGGNAE
+448 IGKQGVGGTSE
-459 STITGLYIKKFLY
+459 STVTGLYIKKFLY

-492 RYAEIELN
+492 RYAEILLN

-507 LATMGVSDYVANGLT
+507 LATMGVSEYEANGLT

-528 DRAGVEDAPSLTVDV
+528 DRAGVDAADALTVNL
-543 VRNERQVEL
+543 VRNERRIEL
-552 MYENHRFWDLKRWR
+552 MYENHRFWDIKRWR
-566 QADKV
+566 DAERL
-571 MNNKKMKG
+571 MTNKKMKG
-579 LYPYWVANKKT
+579 LYPYYVANNQT
-590 WIFRKVEVGN
+590 WIFKKLEVGN
-600 AHDFKPYLYYIRI
+600 VHDFKPYLYYIRI
-613 NDDQRKLNPG
+613 NDDQRSRNPG

>member
-1 MKKIIYGALA
+1 MKKLIYGLA
-11 MTLTFGTISCSDFLD
+11 ISLSLGTVACNDFLD
-26 LAPINKITE
+26 LPPINKITDK
-35 NDIFGSEAGIE
+35 DIFGSEAGIE
-46 AYMATLY
+46 AYMVTLY

-68 FNNWVGGCFVPALSC
+68 FNNWIGGCFVPALSC
-83 DEAIHCE
+83 DEAMHCE
-90 FPHEIFGPATENNAW
+90 WPHEIFGPTGNGAW
-105 NQWWTY
+105 NQWWAY

-116 VNQLIQELKESTL
+116 VNQLIQELENTKL
-129 FAPEKQEELLGEA
+129 FTPEKKTELLGEA

-162 IKVPQEY
+162 IKVPQQY
-169 DESNPSALLV
+169 DPSDPSVLLV

-184 EETYEFILEDLDNAI
+184 EDTYNFILEDLDNAI
-199 AMLPPTRSSREKYR
+199 EMLPAVRTSAEKYR
-213 INRYAAAALKSR
+213 INKYAAAALKSR
-225 AMLYAA
+225 AMLFAA
-231 SIAKYGS
+231 SIAKYGA
-238 YDKNGLVGFDDPSK
+238 YDKNGLVGFDNPAK

-258 EVIKAVDVVREG
+258 EVIKAVDEVRKG

-280 KAKNYQEMFW
+280 KVRNYQEMFW

-333 PTLDLIEAFPMAD
+333 PTLDLVEAFPMTD
-346 GTSGEFETNSSGWIV
+346 GTSGEFRTNSEGWIV
-361 GDDGNILEVKDR
+361 DENNQILEVKNR
-373 TDLFDGRDSRL
+373 TDLFKGRDSRL
-384 YATVLIPGA
+384 YATILIPGA
-393 EWTNAKGDVSGII
+393 EWISAKGDVSGII
-406 DVKRGIAEMNGQ
+406 DVKRGIVELNGQ
-418 NVTILKEGGAFTD
+418 KVSVLKEGGSFTD
-431 QISYT
+431 QISYR
-436 DPETQKDTSIYV
+436 DPVTKQDTSLYV
-448 IGAQGVGGNAE
+448 IGKQGVGGTSE
-459 STITGLYIKKFLY
+459 STVTGLYIKKFLY

-492 RYAEIELN
+492 RYAEILLN

-507 LATMGVSDYVANGLT
+507 LATMGVSEYEANGLT

-528 DRAGVEDAPSLTVDV
+528 DRAGVDAADALTVNL
-543 VRNERQVEL
+543 VRNERRIEL
-552 MYENHRFWDLKRWR
+552 MYENHRFWDIKRWR
-566 QADKV
+566 DAERL
-571 MNNKKMKG
+571 MTNKKMKG
-579 LYPYWVANKKT
+579 LYPYYVANNQT
-590 WIFRKVEVGN
+590 WIFKKLEVGN
-600 AHDFKPYLYYIRI
+600 VHDFKPYLYYIRI
-613 NDDQRKLNPG
+613 NDDQRSRNPG

>member
-1 MKKIIYGALA
+1 MKKLIYGLA
-11 MTLTFGTISCSDFLD
+11 ISLSLGTVACNDFLD
-26 LAPINKITE
+26 LPPINKITDK
-35 NDIFGSEAGIE
+35 DIFGSEAGIE
-46 AYMATLY
+46 AYMVTLY

-83 DEAIHCE
+83 DEAMHCE
-90 FPHEIFGPATENNAW
+90 WPHEIFGPTGNGAW
-105 NQWWTY
+105 NQWWAY

-116 VNQLIQELKESTL
+116 VNQLIQELENTKL
-129 FAPEKQEELLGEA
+129 FTPEKKTELLGEA

-162 IKVPQEY
+162 IKVPQQY
-169 DESNPSALLV
+169 NPSDPSVLLV

-184 EETYEFILEDLDNAI
+184 EDTYNFILEDLDDAI
-199 AMLPPTRSSREKYR
+199 EMLPAVRTSAEKYR
-213 INRYAAAALKSR
+213 INKYAAAALKSR
-225 AMLYAA
+225 AMLFAA
-231 SIAKYGS
+231 SIAKYGA
-238 YDKNGLVGFDDPSK
+238 YDKNGLVGFDNPAK

-258 EVIKAVDVVREG
+258 EVIKAVDEVRKG

-280 KAKNYQEMFW
+280 KVRNYQEMFW

-333 PTLDLIEAFPMAD
+333 PTLDLVEAFPMTD
-346 GTSGEFETNSSGWIV
+346 GTSGEFRTNSEGWIV
-361 GDDGNILEVKDR
+361 DENNQILEVKNR
-373 TDLFDGRDSRL
+373 TDLFKGRDSRL
-384 YATVLIPGA
+384 YATILIPGA
-393 EWTNAKGDVSGII
+393 EWTSAKGDVSGII
-406 DVKRGIAEMNGQ
+406 DVKRGIVELNGQ
-418 NVTILKEGGAFTD
+418 KVSVLKEGGSFTD
-431 QISYT
+431 QISYR
-436 DPETQKDTSIYV
+436 DPVTKQDTSLYV
-448 IGAQGVGGNAE
+448 IGKQGVGGTSE
-459 STITGLYIKKFLY
+459 STVTGLYIKKFLY

-492 RYAEIELN
+492 RYAEILLN

-507 LATMGVSDYVANGLT
+507 LATMGVSEYEANGLT

-528 DRAGVEDAPSLTVDV
+528 DRAGVDAADALTVNL
-543 VRNERQVEL
+543 VRNERRIEL
-552 MYENHRFWDLKRWR
+552 MYENHRFWDIKRWR
-566 QADKV
+566 DAERL
-571 MNNKKMKG
+571 MTNKKMKG
-579 LYPYWVANKKT
+579 LYPYYVANNQT
-590 WIFRKVEVGN
+590 WIFKKLEVGN
-600 AHDFKPYLYYIRI
+600 VHDFKPYLYYIRI
-613 NDDQRKLNPG
+613 NDDQRSRNPG

>member
-1 MKKIIYGALA
+1 MKKLIYGLA
-11 MTLTFGTISCSDFLD
+11 ISLSLGTVACNDFLD
-26 LAPINKITE
+26 LPPINKITDK
-35 NDIFGSEAGIE
+35 DIFGSEAGIE
-46 AYMATLY
+46 AYMVTLY

-83 DEAIHCE
+83 DEAMHCE
-90 FPHEIFGPATENNAW
+90 WPHEIFGPTGNGAW
-105 NQWWTY
+105 NQWWAY

-116 VNQLIQELKESTL
+116 VNQLIQELENTKL
-129 FAPEKQEELLGEA
+129 FTPEKKTELLGEA

-148 YYFGMAKRYGGVPI
+148 YYFGMAKRYGGMPI
-162 IKVPQEY
+162 IKVPQQY
-169 DESNPSALLV
+169 DPSDPSVLLV

-184 EETYEFILEDLDNAI
+184 EDTYNFILEDLDNAI
-199 AMLPPTRSSREKYR
+199 EMLPALRTSAEKYR
-213 INRYAAAALKSR
+213 INKYAAAALKSR
-225 AMLYAA
+225 AMLFAA
-231 SIAKYGS
+231 SIAKYGA
-238 YDKNGLVGFDDPSK
+238 YDKNGLVGFDNPAK

-258 EVIKAVDVVREG
+258 EVIKAVDEVRKG

-280 KAKNYQEMFW
+280 KVRNYQEMFW

-333 PTLDLIEAFPMAD
+333 PTLDLVEAFPMTD
-346 GTSGEFETNSSGWIV
+346 GTSGEFRTNSEGWIV
-361 GDDGNILEVKDR
+361 DENNQILEVKNR
-373 TDLFDGRDSRL
+373 TDLFKGRDSRL
-384 YATVLIPGA
+384 YATILIPGA
-393 EWTNAKGDVSGII
+393 EWTSAKGDVSGII
-406 DVKRGIAEMNGQ
+406 DVKRGIVELNGQ
-418 NVTILKEGGAFTD
+418 KVSVLKEGGSFTD
-431 QISYT
+431 QISYR
-436 DPETQKDTSIYV
+436 DPVTKQDTSLYV
-448 IGAQGVGGNAE
+448 IGKQGVGGTSE
-459 STITGLYIKKFLY
+459 STVTGLYIKKFLY

-492 RYAEIELN
+492 RYAEILLN

-507 LATMGVSDYVANGLT
+507 LATMGVSEYEANGLT

-528 DRAGVEDAPSLTVDV
+528 DRAGVDAADALTVNL
-543 VRNERQVEL
+543 VRNERRIEL
-552 MYENHRFWDLKRWR
+552 MYENHRFWDIKRWR
-566 QADKV
+566 DAERL
-571 MNNKKMKG
+571 MTNKKMKG
-579 LYPYWVANKKT
+579 LYPYYVANNQT
-590 WIFRKVEVGN
+590 WIFKKLEVGN
-600 AHDFKPYLYYIRI
+600 VHDFKPYLYYIRI
-613 NDDQRKLNPG
+613 NDDQRSRNPG

>member
-1 MKKIIYGALA
+1 MKKLIYGLA
-11 MTLTFGTISCSDFLD
+11 ISLSLGTVACNDFLD
-26 LAPINKITE
+26 LPPINKITDK
-35 NDIFGSEAGIE
+35 DIFGSEAGIE
-46 AYMATLY
+46 AYMVTLY

-83 DEAIHCE
+83 DEAMHCE
-90 FPHEIFGPATENNAW
+90 WPHEIFGPTGNGAW
-105 NQWWTY
+105 NQWWAY

-116 VNQLIQELKESTL
+116 VNQLIQELENTKL
-129 FAPEKQEELLGEA
+129 FTPEKKTELLGEA

-162 IKVPQEY
+162 IKVPQQY
-169 DESNPSALLV
+169 DPSDPSVLLV

-184 EETYEFILEDLDNAI
+184 EDTYNFILEDLDNAI
-199 AMLPPTRSSREKYR
+199 EMLPAMRTSAEKYR
-213 INRYAAAALKSR
+213 INKYAAAALKSR
-225 AMLYAA
+225 AMLFAA
-231 SIAKYGS
+231 SIAKYGA
-238 YDKNGLVGFDDPSK
+238 YDKNGLVGFDNPAK

-258 EVIKAVDVVREG
+258 EVIKTVDEVRKG

-280 KAKNYQEMFW
+280 KVRNYQEMFW

-333 PTLDLIEAFPMAD
+333 PTLDLVEAFPMTD
-346 GTSGEFETNSSGWIV
+346 GTSGEFRTNSEGWIV
-361 GDDGNILEVKDR
+361 DENNQILEVKNR
-373 TDLFDGRDSRL
+373 TDLFKGRDSRL
-384 YATVLIPGA
+384 YATILIPGA
-393 EWTNAKGDVSGII
+393 EWTSAKGDVSGII
-406 DVKRGIAEMNGQ
+406 DVKRGIVELNGQ
-418 NVTILKEGGAFTD
+418 KVSVLKEGGSFTD
-431 QISYT
+431 QISYR
-436 DPETQKDTSIYV
+436 DPVTKQDTSLYV
-448 IGAQGVGGNAE
+448 IGKQGVGGTSE
-459 STITGLYIKKFLY
+459 STVTGLYIKKFLY

-492 RYAEIELN
+492 RYAEILLN

-507 LATMGVSDYVANGLT
+507 LATMGVSEYEANGLT

-528 DRAGVEDAPSLTVDV
+528 DRAGVDAADALTVNL
-543 VRNERQVEL
+543 VRNERRIEL
-552 MYENHRFWDLKRWR
+552 MYENHRFWDIKRWR
-566 QADKV
+566 DAERL
-571 MNNKKMKG
+571 MTNKKMKG
-579 LYPYWVANKKT
+579 LYPYYVANNQT
-590 WIFRKVEVGN
+590 WIFKKLEVGN
-600 AHDFKPYLYYIRI
+600 VHDFKPYLYYIRI
-613 NDDQRKLNPG
+613 NDDQRSRNPG